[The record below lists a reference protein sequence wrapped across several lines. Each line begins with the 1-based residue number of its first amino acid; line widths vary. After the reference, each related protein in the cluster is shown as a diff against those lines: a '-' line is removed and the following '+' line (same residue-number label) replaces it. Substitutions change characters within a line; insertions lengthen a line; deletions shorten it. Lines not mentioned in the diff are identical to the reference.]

1 VKRTPLWRISV
12 ATLPEAEDAVA
23 GLLES
28 VLNQPSSSYT
38 GMKSGETTVT
48 VYTLE
53 KPARPRM
60 LASLLR
66 SELTRIRSCG
76 LNTGAGRVSIARVPA
91 ENWAESW
98 KRHFKPMEIGSA
110 LLVKPDWSRRL
121 PRKGQEMV
129 VLNPGLSFGT
139 GQHPTTS
146 FCLRQL
152 VAHRERGG
160 RGSFLDIGTGSGI
173 LAIAAARLGFAPVD
187 AMDFDPEAVRTAR
200 ANARVN
206 GVEKQLRIRCADLTR
221 LPRHERRR
229 YHLICANLVS
239 NLLLSEQARILE
251 RLRPDGMLVLAG
263 ILKSEFPHVRSAY
276 ESAGLKLAASQTGK
290 EWRSGAFVRG

>member
-1 VKRTPLWRISV
+1 V
-12 ATLPEAEDAVA
+12 ATLPDAEDAVA

-38 GMKSGETTVT
+38 GMESGETTVT
-48 VYTLE
+48 VYTPE
-53 KPARPRM
+53 KPGHPRV

-66 SELTRIRSCG
+66 SGLARIRSCG
-76 LNTGAGRVSIARVPA
+76 LNTGAGRISIARVPA
-91 ENWAESW
+91 ANWAESW
-98 KRHFKPMEIGSA
+98 KRHFKPLEFGPA

-121 PRKGQEMV
+121 PRKGQAMV

-139 GQHPTTS
+139 GQHPTTA

-152 VAHRERGG
+152 VAQHERGASG
-160 RGSFLDIGTGSGI
+160 GSFLDIGTGSGI